1 MHFTDT
7 QVLAWVTSYLWV
19 FVRIAALVTI
29 APVFS
34 AGLVPVRVR
43 VLLAVGLTVVV
54 APLAPQPPSVD
65 PISLLGFLII
75 IQQFLIGLAMGF
87 VIQIVFDAMV
97 VGGQTIAMSMGLGFA
112 TMVDPQRGVNVPLVS
127 QYFLVLSTLIFLSL
141 NGHLV
146 LVKALVQ
153 SFHSLPVGQGGL
165 GAQDLWS
172 IVLWSGQMFMGGLK
186 IALPAVIALMVVNL
200 AFGVMSR
207 AAPTLNL
214 FAVGF
219 PITMTLGFIIMMLG
233 LSSLAEN
240 LRGLLEQAFG
250 VLGRALTGA

>member
-1 MHFTDT
+1 MHFTEA
-7 QVLAWVTSYLWV
+7 QLLGWLSSYLWV

-34 AGLVPVRVR
+34 AALVPIRVR
-43 VLLAVGLTVVV
+43 ILLALALTVAV
-54 APLAPQPPSVD
+54 APLVPHPPSVD
-65 PISLLGFLII
+65 PISLAGLLIVV
-75 IQQFLIGLAMGF
+75 QQFLIGLAMGF

-97 VGGQTIAMSMGLGFA
+97 VGGQAIAMSMGLGFA

-127 QYFLVLSTLIFLSL
+127 QYFLVLTTLLFLSL
-141 NGHLV
+141 NGHL
-146 LVKALVQ
+146 LLIKALVQ
-153 SFHSLPVGQGGL
+153 SFHDLPIGG
-165 GAQDLWS
+165 GSIAPSGLWS
-172 IVLWSGQMFMGGLK
+172 IVIWAGQMFIGALQ

-219 PITMTLGFIIMMLG
+219 PITMTLGFIIMMLS
-233 LSSLAEN
+233 LSSLTQS
-240 LRGLLEQAFG
+240 LSRMLDQAFG
-250 VLGRALTGA
+250 VLGRVLTGA

>member
-7 QVLAWVTSYLWV
+7 QVLGWVTSYLWV
-19 FVRIAALVTI
+19 FVRIAALVMI

-43 VLLAVGLTVVV
+43 MLLAVGLTIAV
-54 APLAPQPPSVD
+54 APLTPTPPNVD
-65 PISLLGFLII
+65 AISLMGFLILI
-75 IQQFLIGLAMGF
+75 HEFVIGLAMGF

-127 QYFLVLSTLIFLSL
+127 QYFLVLTTLLFLSL
-141 NGHLV
+141 NGHL
-146 LVKALVQ
+146 LVIEALVQ
-153 SFHSLPVGQGGL
+153 SFHNLPIGQGGI
-165 GAQDLWS
+165 GARGLWS
-172 IVLWSGQMFMGGLK
+172 IVLWSGQMFAGALQ

-219 PITMTLGFIIMMLG
+219 PITMTLGFTITMLG
-233 LSSLAEN
+233 LSSLTEN
-240 LRGLLEQAFG
+240 LRRLLEQAFG
-250 VLGRALTGA
+250 VIGRALTGA